1 MSAFIEKKVW
11 KSSSIFYREKEK
23 VRNPKYGEKNEEE
36 EEGMTNPSINLEREE
51 YKTRG
56 RFPTQTT

>member
-1 MSAFIEKKVW
+1 M
-11 KSSSIFYREKEK
+11 
-23 VRNPKYGEKNEEE
+23 RNPKYGEKNEEE